1 MRMPRGRPGRRRG
14 SASIEFALLVPFLL
28 MFFYGIF
35 EYGWMFFHR
44 TAVQEAGR
52 QGCRHGAT
60 LNAFDHDVEGEVIAR
75 TEAVLENLGID
86 CARNNCEV
94 TVEVEGEV
102 PEQRL
107 RCAVTMDHRS
117 ITNALPIPD
126 TLAAGYLYYI
136 EVQ

>member
-1 MRMPRGRPGRRRG
+1 MLPRRRG
-14 SASIEFALLVPFLL
+14 SATIEFALLVPIVL

-35 EYGWMFFHR
+35 EYGWVFFHR

-60 LNAFDHDVEGEVIAR
+60 LNTFDHDIGAEV
-75 TEAVLENLGID
+75 TEVTEDMLESLGID
-86 CARNNCEV
+86 CGRASCDVRV
-94 TVEVEGEV
+94 AIEGES
-102 PEQRL
+102 PTQRL
-107 RCAVTMDHRS
+107 RCTVTMNHQP
-117 ITNALPIPD
+117 ITNTLPLPE

>member
-1 MRMPRGRPGRRRG
+1 MNRRG
-14 SASIEFALLVPFLL
+14 SATLEFALLLPVLL

-44 TAVQEAGR
+44 TALQEAGR

-60 LNAFDHDVEGEVIAR
+60 LNTADHDIEAEVVDVTEGML
-75 TEAVLENLGID
+75 EALGID
-86 CARNNCEV
+86 CGRAECNV
-94 TVEVEGEV
+94 TVELEGES
-102 PEQRL
+102 PTQRL
-107 RCAVTMDHRS
+107 RCSVVMNHQP
-117 ITNALPIPD
+117 ITNALPVPE